1 MARFHSHLYLERY
14 TINVKWYY
22 FTSTDNLDT
31 CATTDNLDT
40 CTTTENLDTCTT
52 TDNLDTYNNCRNSKG
67 AWIIRISTR
76 TDTES
81 LPVNDTSHEVL
92 ISSAGS
98 GRTKYKKKDGT

>member
-22 FTSTDNLDT
+22 FTS
-31 CATTDNLDT
+31 TDNLDT